1 MTVSLISIKLFCYFV
16 NLFLFLLL
24 MLLFEIAFFKMS
36 NIFIHTFLK
45 QLLEEK
51 NVFRK
56 NIRFSSLFE
65 EKIKFY
71 NFLKLEM
78 YENI

>member
-1 MTVSLISIKLFCYFV
+1 
-16 NLFLFLLL
+16 